1 MKYKIIITIMV
12 LLCLVST
19 IAGSTI
25 TNKEIDLEENKKS
38 ALSNIGI
45 TDLVVKHNCEIEKG
59 GCKATLYKQTSREL
73 EDEETG
79 NYSTI
84 YTTVLNKEIEIDTSE
99 KFCIKEELDK
109 EMNEMVCVKY
119 RGLTTEEINEKIRIA
134 TEDKLKFIADVLI
147 QRQGTESP
155 QDNEME
161 ISIK

>member
-19 IAGSTI
+19 IAGSI
-25 TNKEIDLEENKKS
+25 VNKEIDLDSNKKL

-45 TDLVVKHNCEIEKG
+45 TDLVVKHNCIEGKG
-59 GCKATLYKQTSREL
+59 NCKATLTKEGS
-73 EDEETG
+73 
-79 NYSTI
+79 
-84 YTTVLNKEIEIDTSE
+84 LNKEIEIDTSE

-109 EMNEMVCVKY
+109 EFNEMVCTEY
-119 RGLTTEEINEKIRIA
+119 RGLNQVEIDEKIRIA

-147 QRQGTESP
+147 QRQGTEQP

-161 ISIK
+161 IIIK